1 LKLKPSKN
9 IEIAFSLNPSEV
21 IKKYELKTSLL
32 DARIASINTLLDA
45 GWQV

>member
-1 LKLKPSKN
+1 LKLNPSKN

-21 IKKYELKTSLL
+21 IEKYELKTPAL
-32 DARIASINTLLDA
+32 DLRIKAINTLLDA